1 MNKHIDGLGV
11 RVCLLFVL
19 AALLTGAQAPNP
31 GATAEQ
37 RAQAWLAAF
46 NSGDRTTLLEYL
58 KANDPTRTE
67 HIDDEMRFRQ
77 MTGGF
82 DLEKVEESTPTHFVA
97 LLKEKGSDQF
107 GRLTLNVEDEAP
119 NKVTKFELW
128 AIPRPAEF
136 AIPRLS
142 QPEAMEALKKD
153 LEHDSA
159 PDRFSGAALVGK
171 DGKVVFEQAYGMA
184 DREKKI
190 PNTVN
195 TKFRIGSMN
204 KMFTAVSILQLV
216 QAGKIQLTD
225 PLGKYLP
232 DYANKNVA
240 TKVTIHELLTHTG
253 GTGDFFG
260 PEFDA
265 HREEL
270 KTLQDYV
277 KLYEKRDLKF
287 DPGSKWEYSNYGFLL
302 LGVVIEKVSGQS
314 YYDYVQEHV
323 FKPAGME
330 STGSLPE
337 NQTVADRSVGYM
349 EPKPGTWEPNT
360 NTLPYRGTS
369 AGGGYSTVGDLF
381 RFATALTE
389 HKLLDAKHTD
399 LLISGKVD
407 TGRGGDKYAYGFFDS
422 TENGMKCF
430 GHGGGAPGMNG
441 DLKICPEAGYVIA
454 VLANL
459 DPPAAQRVSDF
470 VAARLPLK

>member
-1 MNKHIDGLGV
+1 MNKHIGPVCV
-11 RVCLLFVL
+11 RVCLLFVFAACLL
-19 AALLTGAQAPNP
+19 AAQTANP
-31 GATAEQ
+31 PAAEQ
-37 RAQAWLAAF
+37 QAKAWLAAF
-46 NSGDRTTLLEYL
+46 NTGDRATLLDYL
-58 KANDPTRTE
+58 KTNYPPHAE
-67 HIDDEMRFRQ
+67 HVDDELRFRG

-82 DLEKVEESTPTHFVA
+82 DLEKVEESTATHFVA
-97 LLKEKGSDQF
+97 LLKEKESDQF
-107 GRLTLNVEDEAP
+107 ARLTVDVDTPAP
-119 NKVTKFELW
+119 HQITKFELW
-128 AIPRPAEF
+128 AIARPAEF
-136 AIPRLS
+136 AIPRLR
-142 QPEAMEALKKD
+142 QPEAIEALKSD
-153 LEHDSA
+153 LEHDASA
-159 PDRFSGAALVGK
+159 DRFSGAALVAK
-171 DGKVVFEQAYGMA
+171 DGKVLFENAHGMA
-184 DREKKI
+184 DREKKT

-240 TKVTIHELLTHTG
+240 TKVTIHQLLTHTG

-287 DPGSKWEYSNYGFLL
+287 EPGSKWEYSNYGFLL

-337 NQTVADRSVGYM
+337 NQTVAERSVGYM
-349 EPKPGTWEPNT
+349 QPKPGAWQPNT
-360 NTLPYRGTS
+360 DTLPYRGTS

-407 TGRGGDKYAYGFFDS
+407 TGRGGDKYAYGFFES
-422 TENGMKCF
+422 TENGMQCF

-441 DLKICPEAGYVIA
+441 DLKICPDAGYVIA
-454 VLANL
+454 VLSNL
-459 DPPAAQRVSDF
+459 DPPAATRVSDF